1 MFRFPQYQ
9 AQEMG
14 EQLNNYWILAFLVR
28 CFCKIYKLFKGSY
41 HSWYFP
47 FLPHSAYHRT
57 AKNNCLIKWLI
68 GYLSV
73 CMKNLS
79 LYHSECGSFL
89 RKIIQ
94 NYKFWF
100 RNTIT
105 KESNEEPWSYLF
117 QSSGSLFQDHDPWF
131 SPLSLCT
138 LNHHQKF
145 WVMMISSLNSQRHGD
160 RIAPSSSLMVLSFN
174 YHRLEYN
181 TQQLFVLLFLY
192 FKNFF
197 LSN

>member
-1 MFRFPQYQ
+1 MIKLSESVWRDCKYLDENRNNFNLSFIFRLPLYQ

-47 FLPHSAYHRT
+47 FLPYSAYHRT

-79 LYHSECGSFL
+79 LCHSAELSVA
-89 RKIIQ
+89 KMS
-94 NYKFWF
+94 KWF
-100 RNTIT
+100 PKLPASIPCCR
-105 KESNEEPWSYLF
+105 
-117 QSSGSLFQDHDPWF
+117 G
-131 SPLSLCT
+131 CC
-138 LNHHQKF
+138 
-145 WVMMISSLNSQRHGD
+145 WVVGYPARDCISSLSH
-160 RIAPSSSLMVLSFN
+160 I
-174 YHRLEYN
+174 
-181 TQQLFVLLFLY
+181 
-192 FKNFF
+192 
-197 LSN
+197 